1 MKYLKQFGIIIII
14 SFIGELMNMFI
25 PLSIPASI
33 WGLVLMFLCLKLHI
47 IKPEDVR
54 ETAKLLIE
62 IMPIMFI
69 PAAVGLVE
77 SWGSIQSN
85 LLAYAVITVIS
96 TIIVMAVSGIVT
108 QVIIKMDRKKN
119 KV

>member
-14 SFIGELMNMFI
+14 SFIGEFMN
-25 PLSIPASI
+25 
-33 WGLVLMFLCLKLHI
+33 MFLCLKLHI

-108 QVIIKMDRKKN
+108 QVIIKMDRKKK

>member
-1 MKYLKQFGIIIII
+1 
-14 SFIGELMNMFI
+14 
-25 PLSIPASI
+25 
-33 WGLVLMFLCLKLHI
+33 
-47 IKPEDVR
+47 
-54 ETAKLLIE
+54 
-62 IMPIMFI
+62 MPIMFI

-108 QVIIKMDRKKN
+108 QVIIKIDRKKK